1 MNVTRATLA
10 GILGT
15 GVLTS
20 LWLIEPSIGLPQIA
34 VGQIL
39 SSAMA
44 VSVAHLHVGAA
55 GGWLVHF
62 LVGIALAL
70 VYGALFATRLRGPA
84 AGRGASYGAMVFVVA
99 QAVFMPLVGAGF
111 FSRGDAGLLVGSLV
125 GHLAYGAV
133 VGWVYA
139 LPLPAGPP
147 AELHAA

>member
-1 MNVTRATLA
+1 MNVSRATLA

-20 LWLIEPSIGLPQIA
+20 LWLIEPSIGLPKIA

-39 SSAMA
+39 SSAMS
-44 VSVAHLHVGAA
+44 VSVAHLHVGVA
-55 GGWLVHF
+55 GGWAVH
-62 LVGIALAL
+62 LGVGIVLAL
-70 VYGALFATRLRGPA
+70 VYAGVFATRIRGPA
-84 AGRGASYGAMVFVVA
+84 AARGALYGAMVFVAA

-111 FSRGDAGLLVGSLV
+111 FSRGDAGLLVGSLL

-139 LPLPAGPP
+139 LPIAVPP
-147 AELHAA
+147 SAEAHAA